1 MVFQENKNIRLLYMF
16 DEYYSSDEEDF
27 NPYIFKKCPYG
38 YYIGCSGCCK
48 RCRMEQR
55 EKQADEYMRFMFQ
68 QYLKEQFGS
77 FEDNITQTNKL
88 PYDVLNINIKRYNTL
103 NKEQKLKVLK
113 KQYRKLSLKY
123 HPDKGGS
130 NDKFIKIKDA
140 YDILILEIH

>member
-1 MVFQENKNIRLLYMF
+1 MF
-16 DEYYSSDEEDF
+16 DEYYSSDDEDF
-27 NPYIFKKCPYG
+27 NPYTFDKCPYG
-38 YYIGCSGCCK
+38 YIIGCSGCCK

-55 EKQADEYMRFMFQ
+55 EKQGDEYMRFMFQ

-77 FEDNITQTNKL
+77 FEDNINQTNKL

-103 NKEQKLKVLK
+103 NKEQKIKLLK

-140 YDILILEIH
+140 YDILILELH